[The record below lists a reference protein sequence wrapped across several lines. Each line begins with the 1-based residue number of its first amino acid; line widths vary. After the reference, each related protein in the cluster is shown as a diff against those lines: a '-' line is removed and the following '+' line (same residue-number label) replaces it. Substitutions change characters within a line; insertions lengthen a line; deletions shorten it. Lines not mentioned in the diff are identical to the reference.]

1 MMLRKMNHRGS
12 IMNRVFK
19 RKAERGMSRALVG
32 LLAAIGTLGLMVFI
46 RELPSLRRY
55 MRIERM

>member
-1 MMLRKMNHRGS
+1 MFRKLNHHRPFAK
-12 IMNRVFK
+12 RLFR
-19 RKAERGMSRALVG
+19 RKAERTMSRMLVG
-32 LLAAIGTLGLMVFI
+32 LLAAIGAVGLMIFV